1 MKYFYGI
8 MKVQIK
14 ASIRIMSKSPTDLLE
29 SGQDV
34 VRQNVPLRENLAADL
49 LAGLTWT
56 LVNIPQGMAY
66 ALLALVNPAY
76 GLYTLMVATP
86 VAALFTSSV
95 FMNVSST
102 SAVSVAVGDAMLGI
116 PTDQRAGA
124 LVVLVLLAGIF
135 QFLAGVLRFGYF
147 VRFISN
153 AVMTGFMSGVAVL
166 IILGQLGDLAGYDS
180 ALSNKVLQTADL
192 MLSLGQIDYATTAM
206 GIITIMLIFT
216 FERTP
221 YRKFAYLIAL
231 IGVSFAVAI
240 MPSYFVNSIQLVG
253 DIADIP
259 NSLPRPVLPD
269 LSVIPAMIGPA
280 IAISVITLVQGAG
293 VSQSYANP
301 NGKFPNPSRD
311 FAGQGLANIATSFF
325 QGIPA
330 GGSVSGTAVLINAGA
345 RSRWANIFAGLFVA
359 ICVLLFA
366 GAIELL
372 PMTAL
377 AGMLIVIGAR
387 LINTRNIRTVWQTNL
402 FARTAMGIT
411 FIATL
416 ITPLQVAVVVGMVVS
431 ILLYVAR
438 QANQVHVVRWVWPE
452 DGYGYPEEVPAP
464 KALPSHEITLLNV
477 YGSLFFAGAS
487 TLEENLP
494 TADEAQRAVVILNL
508 RGRDDIGSTFNGV
521 LQRYASTLSRND
533 SLLILTGIS
542 TGVQEQLTRTRALH
556 MIGKENIF
564 LATPQLGQALN
575 EALRTARAWLEKE
588 PAADPETSTFE

>member
-1 MKYFYGI
+1 
-8 MKVQIK
+8 
-14 ASIRIMSKSPTDLLE
+14 MSKSPTDLLE
-29 SGQDV
+29 SGQAV
-34 VRQNVPLRENLAADL
+34 VRQNAPPRENLSADL
-49 LAGLTWT
+49 LAGLTWA

-66 ALLALVNPAY
+66 ALLALVNPAF
-76 GLYTLMVATP
+76 GLYTLMIATP

-102 SAVSVAVGDAMLGI
+102 SAVSVAVGDAMAGI

-124 LVVLVLLAGIF
+124 LVVLVLLAGII

-153 AVMTGFMSGVAVL
+153 AVMTGFMAGVAVL
-166 IILGQLGDLAGYDS
+166 IILGQFGDLTGYDS

-192 MLSLGQIDYATTAM
+192 ILSLGQVDYATTAM
-206 GIITIMLIFT
+206 GIITIMLIFA

-231 IGVSFAVAI
+231 IGVTFAVAI
-240 MPSYFVNSIQLVG
+240 MPEYFVNSIQLVR
-253 DIADIP
+253 DLAEIP
-259 NSLPRPVLPD
+259 NSLPRPLLPD
-269 LSVIPAMIGPA
+269 LSLIPGMIGPA
-280 IAISVITLVQGAG
+280 IAISVIALVQGAG
-293 VSQSYANP
+293 VSQSYPNP
-301 NGKFPNPSRD
+301 DGKFPNPSRD
-311 FAGQGLANIATSFF
+311 FAGQGLANIAASFF

-330 GGSVSGTAVLINAGA
+330 GGSVSGTAVLIDAGA

-377 AGMLIVIGAR
+377 AGMLIVIGVR
-387 LINTRNIRTVWQTNL
+387 LIDTRGIRTVWQTNP
-402 FARTAMGIT
+402 FARAAMGIT

-416 ITPLQVAVVVGMVVS
+416 ITPLQVAVIVGMVVS

-438 QANQVHVVRWVWPE
+438 QANEVHIVRWVWPE

-464 KALPSHEITLLNV
+464 QKLPSNEVTLLNV

-487 TLEENLP
+487 TLEDNLP
-494 TADEAQRAVVILNL
+494 AAEETRHAVVILNL

-521 LQRYASTLSRND
+521 LQRYAATLSRND

-542 TGVQEQLTRTRALH
+542 PEVQDQLLRTRAIKK
-556 MIGKENIF
+556 IGEDNIF

-575 EALRTARAWLEKE
+575 QALRSARAWLEL
-588 PAADPETSTFE
+588 DPNKKGASESRDTD